1 MDTTATSSP
10 AARPLVLDGY
20 ASPTFGALIV
30 ARAKASAAIKA
41 IVKDKRATVQS
52 RREGGRSYEYQYA
65 DLADVIEAVEEA
77 LSSHE
82 LAVIQTTQERDRG
95 AFLVTI
101 LAHGS
106 GEWIASEIRLKA
118 LDGGPQAHGSEL
130 TYLRRYQTLA
140 ILGIAPEQDDD
151 GRAAQ
156 EHSQARQKRQERI
169 EAPARPA
176 TPPAP
181 LPPLQG
187 VSSEPTRI
195 AIPQGDDGLQVGKW
209 TRMALDT
216 LAQAPG
222 ESWRSDWLKIHAEEI
237 ATVSRIKPEYA
248 ARVEQVAKAPD
259 AAPSPGA

>member
-1 MDTTATSSP
+1 MDALETPAT
-10 AARPLVLDGY
+10 ARPLVLDGY

-41 IVKDKRATVQS
+41 IVKDKKAKVES

-82 LAVIQTTQERDRG
+82 LAIIQTTQERPRG
-95 AFLVTI
+95 AFLVTV

-106 GEWIASEIRLKA
+106 GEWIASEIRLKSMDA
-118 LDGGPQAHGSEL
+118 GPQAHGSEL

-151 GRAAQ
+151 GKEAQ
-156 EHSQARQKRQERI
+156 ERADQARQRRQERDK
-169 EAPARPA
+169 PAGRPA
-176 TPPAP
+176 APPPPAP
-181 LPPLQG
+181 G
-187 VSSEPTRI
+187 EPVRI
-195 AIPQGDDGLQVGKW
+195 AIPENGEGPMVGRW

-216 LAQAPG
+216 LA
-222 ESWRSDWLKIHAEEI
+222 
-237 ATVSRIKPEYA
+237 
-248 ARVEQVAKAPD
+248 KAPD
-259 AAPSPGA
+259 HSWRARWLDMHEPELAEVARLQPSYAAKVRELATMPDQQAAA